1 NPRVAVG
8 PGGEFVVIWNSDQ
21 AEYSGYDVWGRHF
34 DSTGHASSDDFE
46 MNTTTSEDEGDNG
59 ELAVAGDPTGNFAV
73 VWGGNYPSGV
83 RGQRFTNAGAPLG
96 GEFAVSS
103 YTSGNFDEFP
113 SVTTDASGNFVVA
126 WKHDYGVVGRQF
138 NGAGNP

>member
-1 NPRVAVG
+1 MFPKY
-8 PGGEFVVIWNSDQ
+8 P
-21 AEYSGYDVWGRHF
+21 
-34 DSTGHASSDDFE
+34 
-46 MNTTTSEDEGDNG
+46 
-59 ELAVAGDPTGNFAV
+59 FA
-73 VWGGNYPSGV
+73 
-83 RGQRFTNAGAPLG
+83 LG

-138 NGAGNP
+138 NDPEPSTGSARIEGNLIDNY